1 MKTIIEVGANSGTDT
16 INLAADG
23 STVYAF
29 EPTHELIKNNLRP
42 LSKQY
47 PNIKVIPF
55 AVDTTNNFTTFNI
68 AGQSDWGCSS
78 LHKFNTD
85 IHQLWPG
92 RKDFKF
98 TKSVNTFCIRLDS
111 FLEMSN
117 IKEVDYLWID
127 AQGNDWNVLK
137 SLGKQLDIVKEG
149 KCEVSYTVSLYNT
162 DNTIENVKPW
172 LEKRG
177 FIVKVNPDKKN
188 KECDLHFKKCI

>member
-1 MKTIIEVGANSGTDT
+1 MTTIIEVGANKGTDT
-16 INLAADG
+16 AEWLKDPNNI
-23 STVYAF
+23 VYCF
-29 EPTHELIKNNLRP
+29 EPTPELCTLLWEKF
-42 LSKQY
+42 STF
-47 PNIKVIPF
+47 PNF
-55 AVDTTNNFTTFNI
+55 HLFSGAVDIENSWKSFNI
-68 AGQSDWGCSS
+68 AGQKDWGCSS